1 MVLYF
6 GAESFCLTSKSGL
19 LKVLVYVSGVYISG
33 VGKATEAGWM
43 VEEDY
48 KTLCD
53 IEEEIKN
60 TRGSIR
66 EWL

>member
-33 VGKATEAGWM
+33 VGKATEAG
-43 VEEDY
+43 
-48 KTLCD
+48 
-53 IEEEIKN
+53 
-60 TRGSIR
+60 
-66 EWL
+66 